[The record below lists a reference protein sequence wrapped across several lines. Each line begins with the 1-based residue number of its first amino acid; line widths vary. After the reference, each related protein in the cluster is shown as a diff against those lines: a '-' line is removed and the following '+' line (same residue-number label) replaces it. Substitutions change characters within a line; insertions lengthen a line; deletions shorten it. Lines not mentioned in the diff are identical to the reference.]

1 MKKVFIDGG
10 NGTTGLQI
18 DARLEARE
26 DIELL
31 TLPEELRKDAA
42 ARKEML
48 NAADIAFLCLPDG
61 AAKEAVSMIE
71 NPTSA

>member
-31 TLPEELRKDAA
+31 TLPEESVSYTHLT
-42 ARKEML
+42 L
-48 NAADIAFLCLPDG
+48 PTIA
-61 AAKEAVSMIE
+61 
-71 NPTSA
+71 